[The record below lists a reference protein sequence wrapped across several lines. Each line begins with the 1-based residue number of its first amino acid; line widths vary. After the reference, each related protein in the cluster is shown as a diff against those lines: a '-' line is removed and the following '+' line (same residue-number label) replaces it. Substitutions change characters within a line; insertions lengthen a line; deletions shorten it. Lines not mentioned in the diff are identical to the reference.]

1 MCHRP
6 KIRATNSPHSG
17 DRARGDHKPEEP
29 SQVELTKQEIE
40 DERRRGRIAGIATL
54 LGVVLFVAAM
64 AALAGDFNSADQ
76 AEQLRTF
83 DSVKSDLLIQV
94 LMQAAAVCLFIPA
107 LVSLF
112 RSIRVRS
119 ETMRPGLIGLVIA
132 GPVLLALSLV
142 VTYFA
147 FKAATDAFLDPSA
160 GVDVNSNDDAE
171 NVFYDQF
178 PTQLRTGLGLAGS
191 LGLAFTTVYMA
202 LHAMRTGLMTRFWG
216 TLAMA
221 LGIGTLL
228 FGSLMLVAYMIVIAL
243 LIAAWWPGTRP
254 PAWDAGKAVPWPAPG
269 RPGDAEPREDELAAP
284 ADFEGSATEVDSETG
299 SSAGAGDGPQK
310 RKRKR
315 RS

>member
-1 MCHRP
+1 M
-6 KIRATNSPHSG
+6 
-17 DRARGDHKPEEP
+17 
-29 SQVELTKQEIE
+29 ELTNQEIE
-40 DERRRGRIAGIATL
+40 DERRRGRTAGIATL
-54 LGVVLFVAAM
+54 FGVLLFVAAM

-83 DSVKSDLLIQV
+83 DSVKGDLLIQV
-94 LMQAAAVCLFIPA
+94 LLQATAVLLFIPA
-107 LVSLF
+107 LASLF
-112 RSIRVRS
+112 RSIRERS
-119 ETMRPGLIGLVIA
+119 EAIRPGLIGLVIA
-132 GPVLLALSLV
+132 SPVLLALSLV

-147 FKAATDAFLDPSA
+147 FKTASDAFLDPSA
-160 GVDVNSNDDAE
+160 DVDINSNDAAE
-171 NVFYDQF
+171 DVFYDQF

-202 LHAMRTGLMTRFWG
+202 LHAMRAGLMTRFWG

-221 LGIGTLL
+221 LGVGTLL

-254 PAWDAGKAVPWPAPG
+254 PAWDEGKAVPWPAPG
-269 RPGDAEPREDELAAP
+269 RPGDAEPREDELASP
-284 ADFEGSATEVDSETG
+284 SDFEGTATEIESEPDP
-299 SSAGAGDGPQK
+299 SSGDGPQK

>member
-1 MCHRP
+1 M
-6 KIRATNSPHSG
+6 
-17 DRARGDHKPEEP
+17 
-29 SQVELTKQEIE
+29 ELTNQEIE
-40 DERRRGRIAGIATL
+40 DERRRGRTAGIAALFGVL
-54 LGVVLFVAAM
+54 LFIAAM

-83 DSVKSDLLIQV
+83 DSAKSDLLIQL

-119 ETMRPGLIGLVIA
+119 ESMRPGLIGLVIA
-132 GPVLLALSLV
+132 SPILLALSLV

-147 FKAATDAFLDPSA
+147 FKTAADAFLDPSA
-160 GVDVNSNDDAE
+160 DVDVNSNDDAE
-171 NVFYDQF
+171 DIFYEQF

-202 LHAMRTGLMTRFWG
+202 LHAMRAGLMTRFWG

-221 LGIGTLL
+221 LGVGTLL

-254 PAWDAGKAVPWPAPG
+254 PAWDAGKAIPWPAPG
-269 RPGDAEPREDELAAP
+269 RPGDAEPREDELASP
-284 ADFEGSATEVDSETG
+284 SDFEGTATEVESEPDPSTD
-299 SSAGAGDGPQK
+299 DGPQK

>member
-1 MCHRP
+1 M
-6 KIRATNSPHSG
+6 
-17 DRARGDHKPEEP
+17 
-29 SQVELTKQEIE
+29 ELTNQEIE
-40 DERRRGRIAGIATL
+40 NERRRGRTAGIAALFGVL
-54 LGVVLFVAAM
+54 LFIAAM

-83 DSVKSDLLIQV
+83 DSAKSDLLIQL

-119 ETMRPGLIGLVIA
+119 ESMRPGLIGLVIA
-132 GPVLLALSLV
+132 SPILLALSLV

-147 FKAATDAFLDPSA
+147 FKTAADAFLDPSA
-160 GVDVNSNDDAE
+160 DVDVNSNDDAE
-171 NVFYDQF
+171 DIFYEQF

-202 LHAMRTGLMTRFWG
+202 LHAMRAGLMTRFWG

-221 LGIGTLL
+221 LGVGTLL

-254 PAWDAGKAVPWPAPG
+254 PAWDAGKAIPWPAPG
-269 RPGDAEPREDELAAP
+269 RPGDAEPREDELASP
-284 ADFEGSATEVDSETG
+284 SDFEGTATEVEPEPDPSSE
-299 SSAGAGDGPQK
+299 DGPQK

>member
-1 MCHRP
+1 VQL
-6 KIRATNSPHSG
+6 TN
-17 DRARGDHKPEEP
+17 
-29 SQVELTKQEIE
+29 QEIE
-40 DERRRGRIAGIATL
+40 DERRRGRTAGIATL
-54 LGVVLFVAAM
+54 FGVLLFVAAM

-83 DSVKSDLLIQV
+83 DSVKSDLLLQV
-94 LMQAAAVCLFIPA
+94 LLQAAAVLLFIPA

-112 RSIRVRS
+112 RSIRARS
-119 ETMRPGLIGLVIA
+119 ESLRPGLIGLVIA
-132 GPVLLALSLV
+132 SPVLLALSLV

-147 FKAATDAFLDPSA
+147 FKTASDAFLDPSA
-160 GVDVNSNDDAE
+160 NVDVNSNDDAE

-202 LHAMRTGLMTRFWG
+202 LHAMRAGLMTRFWG

-221 LGIGTLL
+221 LGVGTLL

-254 PAWDAGKAVPWPAPG
+254 PAWEEGKAIPWPAPG
-269 RPGDAEPREDELAAP
+269 RPGDAEPREEELAAP
-284 ADFEGSATEVDSETG
+284 ADFEGTATEVDADG
-299 SSAGAGDGPQK
+299 DVSSSPSPGESPQK

>member
-1 MCHRP
+1 M
-6 KIRATNSPHSG
+6 
-17 DRARGDHKPEEP
+17 
-29 SQVELTKQEIE
+29 ELTSQEIE
-40 DERRRGRIAGIATL
+40 DERRRGRTAGIAAL
-54 LGVVLFVAAM
+54 FGVLLFVAAM

-83 DSVKSDLLIQV
+83 DSAKSDLLIQL

-119 ETMRPGLIGLVIA
+119 ESMRPGLIGLVIA
-132 GPVLLALSLV
+132 SPILLALSLV

-147 FKAATDAFLDPSA
+147 FKTAADAFLDPSA
-160 GVDVNSNDDAE
+160 DVDVNSNDDAE
-171 NVFYDQF
+171 DIFYEQF

-202 LHAMRTGLMTRFWG
+202 LHAMRAGLMTRFWG

-221 LGIGTLL
+221 LGVGTLL

-254 PAWDAGKAVPWPAPG
+254 PAWDAGKAIPWPAPG
-269 RPGDAEPREDELAAP
+269 RPGDAEPREDELASP
-284 ADFEGSATEVDSETG
+284 SDFEGTATEVESEPDPSTD
-299 SSAGAGDGPQK
+299 DGPQK

>member
-1 MCHRP
+1 M
-6 KIRATNSPHSG
+6 
-17 DRARGDHKPEEP
+17 
-29 SQVELTKQEIE
+29 ELTNQEIE
-40 DERRRGRIAGIATL
+40 DERRRGRTAGIAAL
-54 LGVVLFVAAM
+54 FGVLLFVAAM

-83 DSVKSDLLIQV
+83 DSAKSDLLIQL

-119 ETMRPGLIGLVIA
+119 ESMRPGLIGLVIA
-132 GPVLLALSLV
+132 SPILLALSLV

-147 FKAATDAFLDPSA
+147 FKTAADAFLDPSA
-160 GVDVNSNDDAE
+160 DVDVNSNDDAE
-171 NVFYDQF
+171 DIFYEQF

-202 LHAMRTGLMTRFWG
+202 LHAMRAGLMTRFWG

-221 LGIGTLL
+221 LGVGTLL

-254 PAWDAGKAVPWPAPG
+254 PAWDAGKAIPWPAPG
-269 RPGDAEPREDELAAP
+269 RPGDAEPREDELASP
-284 ADFEGSATEVDSETG
+284 SDFEGTATEVEPEPDPSSE
-299 SSAGAGDGPQK
+299 DGPQK

>member
-1 MCHRP
+1 M
-6 KIRATNSPHSG
+6 
-17 DRARGDHKPEEP
+17 
-29 SQVELTKQEIE
+29 ELTNQEIE
-40 DERRRGRIAGIATL
+40 DERRRGRTAGIAALFGVL
-54 LGVVLFVAAM
+54 LFIAAM

-83 DSVKSDLLIQV
+83 DSAKSDLLIQL

-119 ETMRPGLIGLVIA
+119 ESMRPGLIGLVIA
-132 GPVLLALSLV
+132 SPILLALSLV

-147 FKAATDAFLDPSA
+147 FKTAADAFLDPSA
-160 GVDVNSNDDAE
+160 DVDVNSNDDAE
-171 NVFYDQF
+171 DIFYEQF

-202 LHAMRTGLMTRFWG
+202 LHAMRAGLMTRFWG

-221 LGIGTLL
+221 LGVGTLL

-254 PAWDAGKAVPWPAPG
+254 PAWDAGKAIPWPAPG
-269 RPGDAEPREDELAAP
+269 RPGDAEPREDELASP
-284 ADFEGSATEVDSETG
+284 SDFEGTATEVEPEPDPSSE
-299 SSAGAGDGPQK
+299 DGPQK

>member
-1 MCHRP
+1 M
-6 KIRATNSPHSG
+6 
-17 DRARGDHKPEEP
+17 
-29 SQVELTKQEIE
+29 ELTSQEIE
-40 DERRRGRIAGIATL
+40 DERRRGRTAGIAALFGVL
-54 LGVVLFVAAM
+54 LFIAAM

-83 DSVKSDLLIQV
+83 DSAKSDLLIQL

-119 ETMRPGLIGLVIA
+119 ESMRPGLIGLVIA
-132 GPVLLALSLV
+132 SPILLALSLV

-147 FKAATDAFLDPSA
+147 FKTAADAFLDPSA
-160 GVDVNSNDDAE
+160 DVDVNSNDDAE
-171 NVFYDQF
+171 DIFYEQF

-202 LHAMRTGLMTRFWG
+202 LHAMRAGLMTRFWG

-221 LGIGTLL
+221 LGVGTLL

-254 PAWDAGKAVPWPAPG
+254 PAWDAGKAIPWPAPG
-269 RPGDAEPREDELAAP
+269 RPGDAEPREDELASP
-284 ADFEGSATEVDSETG
+284 SDFEGTATEVEPEPDPSSE
-299 SSAGAGDGPQK
+299 DGPQK

>member
-1 MCHRP
+1 M
-6 KIRATNSPHSG
+6 
-17 DRARGDHKPEEP
+17 
-29 SQVELTKQEIE
+29 ELTNQEIE
-40 DERRRGRIAGIATL
+40 DERRRGRTAGIAAL
-54 LGVVLFVAAM
+54 LGVLLFVAAM

-83 DSVKSDLLIQV
+83 DSAKSDLLIQL

-119 ETMRPGLIGLVIA
+119 ESMRPGLIGLVIA
-132 GPVLLALSLV
+132 SPILLALSLV

-147 FKAATDAFLDPSA
+147 FKTAADAFLDPSA
-160 GVDVNSNDDAE
+160 DVDVNSNDDAE
-171 NVFYDQF
+171 DIFYEQF

-202 LHAMRTGLMTRFWG
+202 LHAMRAGLMTRFWG

-221 LGIGTLL
+221 LGVGTLL

-254 PAWDAGKAVPWPAPG
+254 PAWDAGKAIPWPAPG
-269 RPGDAEPREDELAAP
+269 RPGDAEPREDELASP
-284 ADFEGSATEVDSETG
+284 SDFEGTATEVEPEPDPSSE
-299 SSAGAGDGPQK
+299 DGPQK

>member
-1 MCHRP
+1 M
-6 KIRATNSPHSG
+6 
-17 DRARGDHKPEEP
+17 
-29 SQVELTKQEIE
+29 ELTSQEIE
-40 DERRRGRIAGIATL
+40 DERRRGRTAGIAAL
-54 LGVVLFVAAM
+54 FGVLLFVAAM

-83 DSVKSDLLIQV
+83 DSAKSDLLIQL

-119 ETMRPGLIGLVIA
+119 ESMRPGLIGLVIA
-132 GPVLLALSLV
+132 SPILLALSLV

-147 FKAATDAFLDPSA
+147 FKTAADAFLDPSA
-160 GVDVNSNDDAE
+160 DVDVNSNDDAE
-171 NVFYDQF
+171 DIFYEQF

-202 LHAMRTGLMTRFWG
+202 LHAMRAGLMTRFWG

-221 LGIGTLL
+221 LGVGTLL

-254 PAWDAGKAVPWPAPG
+254 PAWDAGKAIPWPAPG
-269 RPGDAEPREDELAAP
+269 RPGDAEPREDELASP
-284 ADFEGSATEVDSETG
+284 SDFEGTATEVEPEPDP
-299 SSAGAGDGPQK
+299 SSDDGPQK

>member
-1 MCHRP
+1 M
-6 KIRATNSPHSG
+6 
-17 DRARGDHKPEEP
+17 
-29 SQVELTKQEIE
+29 ELTNQEIE
-40 DERRRGRIAGIATL
+40 DERRRGRTAGIATL
-54 LGVVLFVAAM
+54 FGVLLFVAAM

-83 DSVKSDLLIQV
+83 DSVKGDLLIQV
-94 LMQAAAVCLFIPA
+94 LLQATAVLLFIPA
-107 LVSLF
+107 LASLF
-112 RSIRVRS
+112 RSIRERS
-119 ETMRPGLIGLVIA
+119 EAIRPGLIGLVIA
-132 GPVLLALSLV
+132 SPVLLALSLV

-147 FKAATDAFLDPSA
+147 FKTASDAFLDPSA
-160 GVDVNSNDDAE
+160 DVDINSNDDAE
-171 NVFYDQF
+171 DVFYDQF

-202 LHAMRTGLMTRFWG
+202 LHAMRAGLMTRFWG

-221 LGIGTLL
+221 LGVGTLL

-254 PAWDAGKAVPWPAPG
+254 PAWDEGKAVPWPAPG
-269 RPGDAEPREDELAAP
+269 RPGDAEPRDDELASP
-284 ADFEGSATEVDSETG
+284 SDFEGTATEIESEPDP
-299 SSAGAGDGPQK
+299 SSGDGPQK

>member
-1 MCHRP
+1 M
-6 KIRATNSPHSG
+6 
-17 DRARGDHKPEEP
+17 
-29 SQVELTKQEIE
+29 ELTNQEIE
-40 DERRRGRIAGIATL
+40 DERHRGRTAGIAAL
-54 LGVVLFVAAM
+54 FGVLLFVAAM

-83 DSVKSDLLIQV
+83 DSAKSDLLIQL

-119 ETMRPGLIGLVIA
+119 ESMRPGLIGLVIA
-132 GPVLLALSLV
+132 SPILLALSLV

-147 FKAATDAFLDPSA
+147 FKTAADAFLDPSA
-160 GVDVNSNDDAE
+160 DVDVNSNDDAE
-171 NVFYDQF
+171 DIFYEQF

-202 LHAMRTGLMTRFWG
+202 LHAMRAGLMTRFWG

-221 LGIGTLL
+221 LGVGTLL

-254 PAWDAGKAVPWPAPG
+254 PAWDAGKAIPWPAPG
-269 RPGDAEPREDELAAP
+269 RPGDAEPREDELASP
-284 ADFEGSATEVDSETG
+284 SDFEGTATEVEPEPEPDP
-299 SSAGAGDGPQK
+299 SSDDGPQK